1 MEVFKVFATL
11 SLSDMISAPLR
22 AIKKGVGAVG
32 NAVTGLGNRM
42 GRLALAMA
50 PLAIAGGVVL
60 GSFGACV
67 GVAAAF
73 EDSMA
78 KVGAV
83 SRATT
88 EEMVEL
94 EKAARHY
101 GATTK
106 FTASQVADAEMYL
119 AMAGFTAKQNIAA
132 LPGVL
137 NLAAASGTE
146 LGRASDIASDILS
159 AFGLQAEEMTRVA
172 DVLALT
178 CATAN
183 TNVELLGDTM
193 KYVGPV
199 ARNAG
204 MSLEE
209 AAAMAG
215 LLGNVGIKGS
225 MAGTSLK
232 AMINKIAA
240 PAGEA
245 QKVLKDLGVTV
256 KDSAGNLRSP
266 ITILGEM
273 SKKLETMGT
282 AQQIAA
288 LKTIVGEDAIAGFAE
303 LINQEGV
310 GAITKYVEQLQ
321 NAEGASAEMARRM
334 GDTLGGSIR
343 NMGSAWESLQI
354 SIGKLFLPV
363 LRKVV
368 DAITAVIGVFDRLA
382 QSPVGQFFIKLL
394 ATLSAAAIAITG
406 LSAGIWAFTKFAPML
421 LSMFAPLKGAILALG
436 WPILLIIGAV
446 SLLYLAWKKN
456 FGGIQDILK
465 RWWKNISTVVKG
477 VVAIFKSLTGS
488 TFEIRGELAKDIKAA
503 GLENLVVNIAKI
515 IHRIKAFFK
524 GVWDGLDFS
533 KPLKVLE
540 PVGAKIVA
548 ILDHIGGIFARLTG
562 TEVTSATDS
571 FTNFGQI
578 VGGIL
583 TWALEALA
591 TVVNAVVNG
600 FSIMIDMFDWLICL
614 ITGDFAGAAAA
625 GERIWNSLLDTLM
638 SFLDL
643 FRIGDWCREAW
654 ADAQN
659 FLSSI
664 NLFESGAAIL
674 ETLKDGIVSKFA
686 EVKESV
692 IGFFSSIREYLP
704 FSDAKKGPF
713 SDLTLSGSRF
723 MTTLGEGMEDGSK
736 SLDGT
741 VSGIFSDVSSLFLGG
756 LDGGIAGLQEKIS
769 GALQTVTGKLG
780 YWWDGLFRDTSPT
793 LPSIDPVQVD
803 DAPARNAQDQRTKEK
818 LHQAKQD
825 VTIHIGKI
833 ELPSVKD
840 GQNFVQSLRN
850 VVTEYGGQPV

>member
-22 AIKKGVGAVG
+22 AIRAGVGSVG
-32 NAVTGLGNRM
+32 DAVTGLGNRM

-50 PLAIAGGVVL
+50 PFAIAGGVIL

-106 FTASQVADAEMYL
+106 FTASEVADAEMYL

-240 PAGEA
+240 PASEA

-273 SKKLETMGT
+273 SKKLEKMGT

-288 LKTIVGEDAIAGFAE
+288 LKTIVGEEAIAGFAE
-303 LINQEGV
+303 LINQEGI

-321 NAEGASAEMARRM
+321 NAEGAAAEMARRM
-334 GDTLGGSIR
+334 GDTLGGSVR

-368 DAITAVIGVFDRLA
+368 DALTVVIGFFDRLA
-382 QSPVGQFFIKLL
+382 QSAVGQFFIKLL
-394 ATLSAAAIAITG
+394 AAISAAAVALTG

-421 LSMFAPLKGAILALG
+421 LSVFAPLKVAILALG
-436 WPILLIIGAV
+436 WPILLIVGAIG
-446 SLLYLAWKKN
+446 LLYLAWKKN
-456 FGGIQDILK
+456 FGGIQDTLK
-465 RWWKNISTVVKG
+465 RWWKNISTVVSG
-477 VVAIFKSLTGS
+477 VIAIFKSLTGS

-503 GLENLVVNIAKI
+503 GLENLVVSIAKI

-524 GVWDGLDFS
+524 GIWDGLDFS

-540 PVGAKIVA
+540 PIGAKIAA
-548 ILDHIGGIFARLTG
+548 ILDRIGNAFARLTG
-562 TEVTSATDS
+562 TEITSATSS
-571 FTNFGQI
+571 FERFGNI
-578 VGGIL
+578 VGGVL
-583 TWALEALA
+583 TWALEAMA
-591 TVVNAVVNG
+591 TCINAVVNG
-600 FSIMIDMFDWLICL
+600 LSIMIDMFDWLACL
-614 ITGDFAGAAAA
+614 LTGDFAGAAAA

-664 NLFESGAAIL
+664 NLFESGAAIIG
-674 ETLKDGIVSKFA
+674 TLKDGIISKFTDLKDT
-686 EVKESV
+686 VV
-692 IGFFSSIREYLP
+692 GFFSSIREYLP

-723 MTTLGEGMEDGSK
+723 MTTIGEGMEAGSK

-741 VSGIFSDVSSLFLGG
+741 VSSIFSDVSNLFLGG
-756 LDGGIAGLQEKIS
+756 MDGGITGLQEKFS
-769 GALQTVTGKLG
+769 GMLQTVTGQVG
-780 YWWDGLFRDTSPT
+780 SWWDGLFGDQSPAA
-793 LPSIDPVQVD
+793 PNIDPIPVD
-803 DAPARNAQDQRTKEK
+803 DAPARTAQEQRAENRKAEAM
-818 LHQAKQD
+818 QAL
-825 VTIHIGKI
+825 TIHIGKI
-833 ELPSVKD
+833 ELPNVKE
-840 GQNFVQSLRN
+840 GQDFVKSLRN
-850 VVTEYGGQPV
+850 LVTEYGGQPA